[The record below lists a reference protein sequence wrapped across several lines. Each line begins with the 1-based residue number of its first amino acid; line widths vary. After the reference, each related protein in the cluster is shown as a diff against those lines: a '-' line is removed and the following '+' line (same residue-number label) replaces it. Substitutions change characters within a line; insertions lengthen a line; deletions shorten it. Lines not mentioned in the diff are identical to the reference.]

1 MALIDSTQTT
11 LLRIAAFLVDALA
24 LAIILI
30 LPSSIISYTM
40 AWIGGSVKAIQLVW
54 WVTLG
59 IFVIGIVI
67 RDGVRGRSPGK
78 HLLGLRLVTP
88 KGDGCG
94 WGRSIVRNLPLIVP
108 GWNLVEAGMVIS
120 GRARSGDRIAH
131 TTVTEE

>member
-59 IFVIGIVI
+59 IFVIGIVV